1 MKVIED
7 TVAEFGASLGLNDLQ
22 LRENGSVV
30 LTLQSIGTLA
40 IEVAG
45 ATQDAMIESLSR
57 TLPRPDDRD
66 RRALLGVSHY
76 RMRSSLPVQVGARGD
91 QLILAVVLPLADF
104 TLLKI
109 NQVIRELD
117 RQHQALEASR

>member
-1 MKVIED
+1 MKVIDD

-40 IEVAG
+40 LDVAG
-45 ATQDAMIESLSR
+45 PTQDAMIVSLSR
-57 TLPRPDDRD
+57 PLPRADARD
-66 RRALLGVSHY
+66 LRTLLGVSHY
-76 RMRSSLPVQVGARGD
+76 RMRSPLPVQVGVRGD

>member
-45 ATQDAMIESLSR
+45 ATQDAMIVSLSR
-57 TLPRPDDRD
+57 TLPTR
-66 RRALLGVSHY
+66 
-76 RMRSSLPVQVGARGD
+76 
-91 QLILAVVLPLADF
+91 
-104 TLLKI
+104 
-109 NQVIRELD
+109 
-117 RQHQALEASR
+117 